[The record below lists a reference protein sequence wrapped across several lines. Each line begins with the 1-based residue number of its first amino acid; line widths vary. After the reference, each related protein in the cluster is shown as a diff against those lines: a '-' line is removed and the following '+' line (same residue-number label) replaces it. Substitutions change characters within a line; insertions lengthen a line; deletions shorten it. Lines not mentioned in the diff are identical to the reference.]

1 MGEIN
6 RSNFDKYS
14 NLNHVTIPEGITAIS
29 GQAFSNCVNLTSI
42 TIPEGVTSIGN
53 KSFVGCSSLET
64 INYTG
69 TEEQWSVITKGN
81 DWKTNYPSDMVINY
95 NYTGE

>member
-6 RSNFDKYS
+6 RSNLDKYS

-42 TIPEGVTSIGN
+42 TIPEGVTSIGEYA
-53 KSFVGCSSLET
+53 FGYCSSLTT

-69 TEEQWSVITKGN
+69 TEEQWNAITKGTG
-81 DWKTNYPSDMVINY
+81 WNYETSLNVIY
-95 NYTGE
+95 NYKPE